1 MVPLTAKFMSKLSY
15 LDKPIQFNGTL
26 TKKPIFLSDS
36 KARYIQSHVYFIKQ
50 FGYEIE
56 FNFFGG
62 ARFWNY
68 FIWLQ
73 KNLASKVEKYGDIV
87 LYIWLGTCDLT
98 VKHTEY
104 QNVGNKVKKLQYIDL
119 RHTSDSF
126 AVNYIK
132 EQVDKFIQYV
142 SNFPS
147 VKIVFLEIPCYSIV
161 QYNKHLRY
169 PQSDGFLEKEYI
181 LNERIGIINDYIREV
196 NLSSGL
202 TTPRFKFD
210 LIKYRKKAGG
220 VLKRTLDYS
229 GYFDGLHPGTTLAKT
244 WMKRIVVHMLYF
256 CR

>member
-15 LDKPIQFNGTL
+15 SDKPIEFNGIL

-36 KARYIQSHVYFIKQ
+36 KARYIQSHEYFIKQ

-126 AVNYIK
+126 
-132 EQVDKFIQYV
+132 
-142 SNFPS
+142 
-147 VKIVFLEIPCYSIV
+147 L
-161 QYNKHLRY
+161 
-169 PQSDGFLEKEYI
+169 
-181 LNERIGIINDYIREV
+181 
-196 NLSSGL
+196 
-202 TTPRFKFD
+202 
-210 LIKYRKKAGG
+210 
-220 VLKRTLDYS
+220 
-229 GYFDGLHPGTTLAKT
+229 
-244 WMKRIVVHMLYF
+244 
-256 CR
+256 